1 MSKVK
6 IQGNASGTGVLTV
19 TAPNTSTDR
28 TITLPDSTGTLLT
41 ADGDG
46 SSLTGVGV
54 AGISSSADA
63 TAIKIDSSERV
74 AIGNTDAGN
83 YYSSADN
90 LVVYDATQHAGI
102 TIASG
107 GTDKTGNIY
116 FADGTSGDAEYE
128 GYIEYN
134 HNGNAMSIGANH
146 TTKVRID
153 SDGLKFNSDTAAAN
167 ALHDYEEGTW
177 NPTLTC
183 TTSGSYTLDSGA
195 DTLAYTKI
203 GRTVHIQGG
212 INITGRNS
220 ENGLIRMTLPFTP
233 MTGADDSDYCEG
245 DASLY
250 NHGGSKP
257 NGIKI
262 FVYGDTHAYFR
273 TIPDNGVGFYL
284 DHGDTDAVFQ
294 MRFSYTYLTSA

>member
-1 MSKVK
+1 MSKIK
-6 IQGNASGTGVLTV
+6 LKSNDNGTGVISV
-19 TAPNTSTDR
+19 ESPNTNTDR
-28 TITLPDSTGTLLT
+28 TLTLPDSTGTLATT
-41 ADGDG
+41 ADVP
-46 SSLTGVGV
+46 SSITDNG
-54 AGISSSADA
+54 DA

-116 FADGTSGDAEYE
+116 FADGTSGNAEYE

-153 SDGLKFNSDTAAAN
+153 SDGLKFNSDTASAN
-167 ALHDYEEGTW
+167 ALDDYEEGTW
-177 NPTLTC
+177 TPVFTG
-183 TTSGSYTLDSGA
+183 SGGGSYTLDSGA
-195 DTLAYTKI
+195 NTMAYIKI
-203 GRTVHIQGG
+203 GRLVHIQGG
-212 INITGRNS
+212 INITGES
-220 ENGLIRMTLPFTP
+220 TPNGYLRISLPFTP

-245 DASLY
+245 SASLY

-262 FVYGDTHAYFR
+262 FVYGDTNAYFR

-284 DHGDTDAVFQ
+284 DHGDVDTEFQ
-294 MRFSYTYLTSA
+294 MRTSFTYMAAS